1 MTIKIITV
9 CNSLYMILYICPS
22 SIVLALEQNSH
33 ITVGNWPCRMLFSMY
48 VCMLCYVT
56 YSLCTLCYSLCT
68 LSYSLCTLC
77 YSLCTLCYSLC
88 TLSYSLCTLCYSLC
102 TLCYS
107 LCTFLYTCENS
118 MVLALDHS
126 LVTCS
131 GFFAEIIN

>member
-88 TLSYSLCTLCYSLC
+88 T
-102 TLCYS
+102 
-107 LCTFLYTCENS
+107 FLYTCENS